1 MGNGISST
9 VHKHAHARADLGVYW
24 HGRVGMCDV
33 LHACWPTLV
42 SWSMSQCNR
51 MAREAS
57 HELRAL
63 SHLYRHMLRLFSR
76 PVQVARLPVGEH
88 AYQFATFL
96 CACSLHLA
104 HLPLCLPSP
113 LPPPFCLFTRL
124 TGPKAARAAAGP
136 RACFAASFRPDSTF
150 TFAWLSTR
158 GVV

>member
-1 MGNGISST
+1 MSKRTRTSIRISSA

-24 HGRVGMCDV
+24 HARVGMSDV
-33 LHACWPTLV
+33 MHACWPTLV
-42 SWSMSQCNR
+42 SWPMSQCNR

-63 SHLYRHMLRLFSR
+63 SHLLRLCSR

-104 HLPLCLPSP
+104 HVPLCLPSH
-113 LPPPFCLFTRL
+113 LPPPFFLFTRL
-124 TGPKAARAAAGP
+124 TGPKAARA
-136 RACFAASFRPDSTF
+136 CVAASFRPDSTF
-150 TFAWLSTR
+150 TFAWPSTR
-158 GVV
+158 GDV